1 MTEKPTYQELEHRVK
16 ELERIVAEP
25 QDSDDLSGEGKS
37 LSELIIDSLP
47 GIFYYFDDK
56 GKFLRWNKNF
66 ESVSGYSTK
75 EISSMN
81 PLDFFQGE
89 DKERVAKTIKEAF
102 EKGQSSGEADFVSK
116 SGIGKPYFLSGMRLT
131 IKQRHYLAGMGIDL
145 TERKQ
150 AEEALAESEER
161 YRTVLEAN
169 PDPVAVYDMEGKVVY
184 FNPAFT
190 RVFGWPLEERLGKK
204 MDHFVPEE
212 NWPETRMMIEKV
224 LAGERFSGIE
234 TYRFTKDGKKIP
246 VSVSGAF
253 GRDKKG
259 KIVNSIINLRDIS
272 EQKKME
278 AQLQQA
284 LKMEAIGTLA
294 GGIAHDFN
302 NILAIIL
309 GNTELAIENVPEW
322 NPAKHNLE
330 EARSACLRARD
341 VVQQLLSFSRKSR
354 IKMKAIKI
362 APIIKSSLR
371 FLRASIPSSIEI
383 RENIDENAD
392 AILGDPTQ
400 INQILINLCTNARDA
415 MHEEG
420 GILEIGVENL
430 KIDNQDASPY
440 QQQSAGQYV
449 KLSVRDTGKGISP
462 QDINRIFDPYFTT
475 KAVGKGTGMGLAV
488 VHGIVKTHQGVI
500 VVNSNPGK
508 GTTFNILFPA
518 TEATP
523 ILEAEPNVEIRKG
536 NEKILFVDDEDLVV
550 EVNHQV
556 LEKLGYQVKST
567 KDPIEALEIFRSDPD
582 QFDLVISDTTMPK
595 MSGDRLA
602 QELMK
607 IRPNLPFILC
617 TGYSERISEEKALEL
632 GIKAYIMKPFEIP
645 KLAKTVRKVLDE
657 AKGTD

>member
-1 MTEKPTYQELEHRVK
+1 MIEKPTYQELEYRVK
-16 ELERIVAEP
+16 ELERIVDKRHLP
-25 QDSDDLSGEGKS
+25 DDLSGEGKS

-66 ESVSGYSTK
+66 ERVSGYSTK
-75 EISSMN
+75 EISIMS

-102 EKGQSSGEADFVSK
+102 ETGQSSGEADFVSK
-116 SGIGKPYFLSGMRLT
+116 SGIGKPYFFSGMRLT
-131 IKQRHYLAGMGIDL
+131 INQRHYLAGMGIDL

-190 RVFGWPLEERLGKK
+190 RVFGWPLKERLGKK

-253 GRDKKG
+253 GRDKEG
-259 KIVNSIINLRDIS
+259 KIVNSIINLRNITQ
-272 EQKKME
+272 QKKME

-330 EARSACLRARD
+330 EVRSACLRARD
-341 VVQQLLSFSRKSR
+341 VVQQLLAFSRKSR

-362 APIIKSSLR
+362 APIIKNSLR

-392 AILGDPTQ
+392 AILGDSTQ

-430 KIDNQDASPY
+430 KIENQDASPY
-440 QQQSAGQYV
+440 QQLSAGQYV

-462 QDINRIFDPYFTT
+462 HDLNRIFDPYFTT

-500 VVNSNPGK
+500 AVTSDAGK

-518 TEATP
+518 TEVTP
-523 ILEAEPNVEIRKG
+523 SLEAEPTVEIRKG
-536 NEKILFVDDEDLVV
+536 NEKILFIDDEDLV
-550 EVNHQV
+550 
-556 LEKLGYQVKST
+556 
-567 KDPIEALEIFRSDPD
+567 
-582 QFDLVISDTTMPK
+582 
-595 MSGDRLA
+595 
-602 QELMK
+602 
-607 IRPNLPFILC
+607 
-617 TGYSERISEEKALEL
+617 
-632 GIKAYIMKPFEIP
+632 
-645 KLAKTVRKVLDE
+645 
-657 AKGTD
+657 